1 MNENQFI
8 HEKLYPKEC
17 WHEWTAKDDPKYR
30 NRICKKCKVSIEKRT
45 YDKPDYFTMPVE
57 KLIARLVGL
66 GWERNFGEYL
76 RRQGMAVRIQSSTTV
91 QPDTYFFRFDL
102 ISQPRF
108 TTLLYNYLQKGE

>member
-1 MNENQFI
+1 MNQFI
-8 HEKLYPKEC
+8 HSKLYPEKC
-17 WHEWTAKDDPKYR
+17 WHNFIYKSNQFYCTECYNWSSAVK
-30 NRICKKCKVSIEKRT
+30 SS
-45 YDKPDYFTMPVE
+45 PDYFTDEWIP